1 MSLSK
6 RRTMSKSRSRIG
18 IGIALLAWAVGMLI
32 GGTSR
37 ATLPISK
44 KAKELGYKVEN
55 CLYCH
60 NEKLP
65 KKGAATHNE
74 RGKWLIAEK
83 EKRGAKEVDPAWL
96 KDYPGD
102 K

>member
-1 MSLSK
+1 
-6 RRTMSKSRSRIG
+6 MSKTGSKIG
-18 IGIALLAWAVGMLI
+18 LAVPVLAWAAWVLV
-32 GGTSR
+32 GGTSH
-37 ATLPISK
+37 ATLPIQK
-44 KAKELGYKVEN
+44 KAKEGGFPAAN

-65 KKGAATHNE
+65 KKGAVSHND

-83 EKRGAKEVDPAWL
+83 EKRSAKEVDPAWL

-102 K
+102 KK

>member
-1 MSLSK
+1 MKSGSK
-6 RRTMSKSRSRIG
+6 LGFGAVLFSWACWM
-18 IGIALLAWAVGMLI
+18 LLA
-32 GGTSR
+32 GTSS

-44 KAKELGYKVEN
+44 KAKELGYPVAN

-83 EKRGAKEVDPAWL
+83 QKRGVKEVDPAWL
-96 KDYPGD
+96 KDYPGAE